1 MASKTYR
8 ICTLPGDGIGPEI
21 IAEAKRLLEAVGTAC
36 DVEFACEDQL
46 IGGAAID
53 ATREAGKDV
62 SALPPATL
70 AAAEAADAVL
80 LAAVGG
86 PKWNDTR
93 PGAVRPEQGLLAIRK
108 NLGLYLNLRPV
119 RVYEALRDASPLRED
134 RLDGVDLLI
143 VRELTGGLDRKSVV

>member
-53 ATREAGKDV
+53 ATRDDDPV
-62 SALPPATL
+62 V
-70 AAAEAADAVL
+70 AAA
-80 LAAVGG
+80 
-86 PKWNDTR
+86 
-93 PGAVRPEQGLLAIRK
+93 
-108 NLGLYLNLRPV
+108 
-119 RVYEALRDASPLRED
+119 ALKDFANYIQRRFN
-134 RLDGVDLLI
+134 
-143 VRELTGGLDRKSVV
+143 ELTRA